1 MLLRCMQSS
10 IRVNNV
16 RSNSKGKAMDMTL
29 EKHLH
34 NLAKNIDYALRINS
48 AKYILVASD
57 CSGEGKSL
65 FLSECTPV
73 LNHIYKKKILI
84 YDCQTERDD
93 LLEKTMAPVS
103 SATQFI
109 RNTITPGLDY
119 LHSDDLSFLKSLPED
134 KKASTLMAHFNE
146 VTKDYDVVFINMK
159 TLKRAEKTTL
169 PILPIDGA
177 ILVRSAKSMGLQ
189 EKYITNEL
197 TDREIPI
204 IGLVKNEGI

>member
-1 MLLRCMQSS
+1 M
-10 IRVNNV
+10 

-29 EKHLH
+29 EKQMH
-34 NLAKNIDYALRINS
+34 NLAKNIDYALRINE
-48 AKYILVASD
+48 AKFILVASD
-57 CSGEGKSL
+57 CNGEGKSS

-73 LNHIYKKKILI
+73 LTKIYKKKVLI

-93 LLEKTMAPVS
+93 LLEKKMTLS
-103 SATQFI
+103 STAHQFI
-109 RNTITPGLDY
+109 RHTETKGLDY
-119 LHSDDLSFLKSLPED
+119 LHGDDLSFMKGLPED

-146 VTKDYDVVFINMK
+146 VTKEYDVVFINMK

-177 ILVRSAKSMGLQ
+177 ILIRSSKKVE
-189 EKYITNEL
+189 EKEKFITNEL
-197 TDREIPI
+197 IDREIPI